1 MPTLLV
7 HQAAKAQRV
16 IASGVKRGKCSAD
29 RKFDRLLPAVIFQCH
44 RLHAETSMVIG
55 DLHLLYSSEDLP
67 CQGHNTCQGSGGVP
81 YTPASGIYELYRLA
95 VGQLAIPWPE
105 AGCSLRQ
112 MQGVRY

>member
-29 RKFDRLLPAVIFQCH
+29 RKFDRLPAVIFQCQ

-67 CQGHNTCQGSGGVP
+67 CQGSGGVP
-81 YTPASGIYELYRLA
+81 YTPASGIYELFRLA
-95 VGQLAIPWPE
+95 VGQLAIPRPE
-105 AGCSLRQ
+105 AGCRLRQ
-112 MQGVRY
+112 MQGGRY